1 MYFIF
6 TTNNWGICFK
16 FSSLVTKI
24 SMITLLQLEK
34 RDEPFPTVASH
45 FKKSTWTMALNV
57 RYLKLIFLIQII
69 SVPHLLHFGKSTM
82 QSCLLFVHQMS
93 HNLRQNGRKVHTLSP
108 FHNIKGGK
116 MAHLDSC
123 VASSMTLAG
132 MGVCCS
138 ILFNPRLCF
147 GQNTCI

>member
-45 FKKSTWTMALNV
+45 FKKST
-57 RYLKLIFLIQII
+57 
-69 SVPHLLHFGKSTM
+69 
-82 QSCLLFVHQMS
+82 
-93 HNLRQNGRKVHTLSP
+93 
-108 FHNIKGGK
+108 
-116 MAHLDSC
+116 
-123 VASSMTLAG
+123 
-132 MGVCCS
+132 
-138 ILFNPRLCF
+138 
-147 GQNTCI
+147 